1 MNKRFNEIARQQNN
15 VNMDRQ
21 MFNVNT
27 RGNDSTF
34 KRQQI
39 QKHNSH
45 NADFVNM
52 DRQMFNV
59 NTNRNSDFTYANSNN
74 EISNRQFNQ
83 FQVTHNMRNRQTT
96 FHDPRLIGS
105 NSRVEKKILK
115 TEDNTFV
122 KRMVNSNP
130 YAKNVQVGVTRIQT
144 IDTKHGDHQKY
155 KSQGGVFNTNKFNPN
170 ISY

>member
-15 VNMDRQ
+15 VNLDRAH
-21 MFNVNT
+21 FNVNT

-59 NTNRNSDFTYANSNN
+59 CSSNDSNFCHTDNNSQIND
-74 EISNRQFNQ
+74 RQFNQ
-83 FQVTHNMRNRQTT
+83 FQVAHNMRNRQTT
-96 FHDPRLIGS
+96 FHDPRLIGR
-105 NSRVEKKILK
+105 NSGVEKEILK
-115 TEDNTFV
+115 TESNTFV
-122 KRMVNSNP
+122 KRMVNTNP
-130 YAKNVQVGVTRIQT
+130 YANVQMGVTRIQT
-144 IDTKHGDHQKY
+144 LDTKHGDHQKY
-155 KSQGGVFNTNKFNPN
+155 KSQGGVFNTKKFNPN